1 MKKNNKPFKW
11 LSDAYAGMCERAI
24 PIVPRRARAT
34 SEEQILANAMVFRI
48 QSTDHYSKYS

>member
-1 MKKNNKPFKW
+1 MKKSNKPFKW

-24 PIVPRRARAT
+24 PIVSRRARAI

-48 QSTDHYSKYS
+48 